1 LRTKTSII
9 VLFLLLLFAAKS
21 QAASFTVEVT
31 NRTRDVVLSDYP
43 VKIEVMAKK
52 DNWSFSPLLKTEG
65 RTDGQGNF
73 SGEIEAAV
81 DTFLVARVYYRGIE
95 YSSAMK
101 PFSAKDEQ
109 YIFNVPVY
117 EITSS
122 GDGVSITSRKL
133 QIEIINEQTLEVYD
147 NLQVENSNGKT
158 FVGAFN
164 NELDLTQVLQIPMPS
179 GYSLEGYQ
187 TGESPKI
194 KTLRGSIVT
203 QNEIKPGKSSISM
216 RYHLQ
221 SDIGS
226 FDLSLLSA
234 KDAPATKE
242 LTLYYP
248 LAADWRMKQ
257 KGLAAAGEVDFGP
270 RIYSVFKG
278 KPDPVLHMTFL
289 GPAYKGGLGV
299 WHVMLILAFAIS
311 AASLFSA
318 RTYIRQWHKQREK
331 EKLVRLQKKLVKETQ
346 SEELKDFYR
355 PIEQVINSRILE
367 INSDVKDV

>member
-1 LRTKTSII
+1 MRTKTSIT
-9 VLFLLLLFAAKS
+9 VLFLLLHFAANS

-73 SGEIEAAV
+73 SGEIEAGV

-101 PFSAKDEQ
+101 PFSAKEEQ

-164 NELDLTQVLQIPMPS
+164 NELDLIDKGIAECIYAGMMTD
-179 GYSLEGYQ
+179 
-187 TGESPKI
+187 T
-194 KTLRGSIVT
+194 
-203 QNEIKPGKSSISM
+203 
-216 RYHLQ
+216 
-221 SDIGS
+221 GS
-226 FDLSLLSA
+226 FRYPSTGKNVHLIIADL
-234 KDAPATKE
+234 
-242 LTLYYP
+242 
-248 LAADWRMKQ
+248 
-257 KGLAAAGEVDFGP
+257 
-270 RIYSVFKG
+270 II
-278 KPDPVLHMTFL
+278 FL
-289 GPAYKGGLGV
+289 N
-299 WHVMLILAFAIS
+299 II
-311 AASLFSA
+311 
-318 RTYIRQWHKQREK
+318 
-331 EKLVRLQKKLVKETQ
+331 
-346 SEELKDFYR
+346 
-355 PIEQVINSRILE
+355 
-367 INSDVKDV
+367 